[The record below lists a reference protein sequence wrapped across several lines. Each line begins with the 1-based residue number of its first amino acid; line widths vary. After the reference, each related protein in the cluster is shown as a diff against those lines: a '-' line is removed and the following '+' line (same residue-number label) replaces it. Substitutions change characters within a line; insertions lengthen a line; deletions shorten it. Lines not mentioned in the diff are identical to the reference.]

1 MQHLDYMKKIIY
13 LLLFPL
19 ILTACDSEADNKAQ
33 ERKLFDEV
41 ISIHNEVMNYEGMI
55 LENKAKLDT
64 LTKTLKDKSL
74 QDSVLTLSENLQQ
87 ADAAMSEWMHQ
98 FEPDYSQ
105 KPHNEA
111 MKYLA
116 DQKASITQV
125 DSLTKKAIKASW
137 QFLSN
142 HKQ

>member
-1 MQHLDYMKKIIY
+1 MKKIIY

-64 LTKTLKDKSL
+64 LAKMLKDKSL

-105 KPHNEA
+105 KTHKEA
-111 MKYLA
+111 IKYLA
-116 DQKASITQV
+116 DQKASITQI
-125 DSLTKKAIKASW
+125 DSVTKKAIKASW

>member
-1 MQHLDYMKKIIY
+1 MKKIIY
-13 LLLFPL
+13 LLFIPALF
-19 ILTACDSEADNKAQ
+19 TACNSLSDDKTQ

-64 LTKTLKDKSL
+64 LAKTQVDKSV
-74 QDSVLTLSENLQQ
+74 QDSALALSENLNI

-105 KPHNEA
+105 KTHEEA

-125 DSLTKKAIKASW
+125 DSVTKKAIKASW